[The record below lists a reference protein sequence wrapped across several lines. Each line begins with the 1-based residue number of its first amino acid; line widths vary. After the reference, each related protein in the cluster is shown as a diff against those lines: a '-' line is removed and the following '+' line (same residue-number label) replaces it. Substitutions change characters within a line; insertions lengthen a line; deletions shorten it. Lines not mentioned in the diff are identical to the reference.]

1 MSINI
6 EMSLIMNNNDTDAL
20 LDKIYY
26 LEEKYKNIQLILEK
40 LNDLDNTQADC
51 YAFKTNLTNNMKV
64 ENLSKRIEIKYFIYI
79 FSA

>member
-40 LNDLDNTQADC
+40 LNDLDNVSIKFYENILKKIIISLDELEKQ
-51 YAFKTNLTNNMKV
+51 YKSKTNL
-64 ENLSKRIEIKYFIYI
+64 E
-79 FSA
+79 